1 MSNSGKVEALIPRCL
16 FSIENSDNLDI
27 DVEDLCSVSISW
39 EDGLVSELK
48 PLKTEEKKPNNILF
62 PRFVEAHSHID
73 KSFTWD
79 KFPNLRSNYDGALSV
94 NLEEHKTRT
103 TKKVLERAEKSLNL
117 AIQNGYR
124 AIRSHIDTYQH
135 QGNDVWTELFKL
147 QEKYSSKLQLQFVA
161 LSPLEFWQTENG
173 EKLAKKLS
181 IQKGILGGVIVP
193 PFNKRETIKL
203 LSKMLL
209 LADRYKLEIDFHID
223 ESTTEPGAGV
233 KVLLEVMDKLNI
245 QVPIT
250 CSHLSSILF
259 LEEHEILDLGKKLA
273 EKNIKVIALPLTN
286 FWLLNHKSKITTL
299 KRPVAPIKQLQ
310 KSFVDVSVGSD
321 NVQDP
326 WYPFGNFD
334 PFYMMSCSIPMLQL
348 NPWER
353 KTLASIFF
361 APSRL
366 LNLKWDGLIKKGCPA
381 DFVILDAQRWAD
393 VFSSNL
399 KRKVFIKGELHH

>member
-16 FSIENSDNLDI
+16 FTIENSDNLNI
-27 DVEDLCSVSISW
+27 DFEDLSSVSISW
-39 EDGLVSELK
+39 ENGFVSELK
-48 PLKTEEKKPNNILF
+48 PLKTESKKPNNILF

-124 AIRSHIDTYQH
+124 AIRSHIDTYQY

-147 QEKYSSKLQLQFVA
+147 QKIYSSKLQLQFVA

-173 EKLAKKLS
+173 KKLAKKLS
-181 IQKGILGGVIVP
+181 IQKGILGGVVVP
-193 PFNKRETIKL
+193 PFNKRETSKL

-209 LADRYKLEIDFHID
+209 LADKHRLEIDLHID

-233 KVLLEVMDKLNI
+233 KVLLEVMDKYKI

-259 LEEHEILDLGKKLA
+259 LKEHEILDLGKKLA
-273 EKNIKVIALPLTN
+273 DKNIKVVALPLTN

-353 KTLASIFF
+353 KTLSSIFF

-366 LNLKWDGLIKKGCPA
+366 LNLKWDGLIKKLSLIHISEPT
-381 DFVILDAQRWAD
+381 R
-393 VFSSNL
+393 
-399 KRKVFIKGELHH
+399 H